1 MTELVLNITEIYPQ
15 EKEHP
20 VIENPNNLTT
30 VTCGNCG
37 AEVRNVFNLTRLS
50 GESYSVRCSTRND
63 VGQQCLNT
71 FKVAVS
77 EK

>member
-37 AEVRNVFNLTRLS
+37 TVVRNVFNLTRHS

-63 VGQQCLNT
+63 VGQQCQNT